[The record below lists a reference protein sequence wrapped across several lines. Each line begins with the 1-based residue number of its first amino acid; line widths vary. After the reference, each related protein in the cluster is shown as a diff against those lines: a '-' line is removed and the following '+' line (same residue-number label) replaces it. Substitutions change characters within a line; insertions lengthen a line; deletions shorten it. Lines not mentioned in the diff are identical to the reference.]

1 MLLNDMHDAVIEVRD
16 LSKAYR
22 LGQTAGLERTFR
34 ELIYGVPRAL
44 ARRLG
49 RARPSADAHEIL
61 WALRGASFDVKRGE
75 VLGIIGA
82 NGAGKSTLLKVLSEI
97 TDPTEGTAV
106 VRGRVASLLEVGTGF
121 HPELTGGENI
131 FLNGAILGM
140 TRREIRRKFDAIV
153 DFAGVEAFI
162 DTPVK
167 RYSSGMRV
175 RLAFAVAA
183 HLDPE
188 ILIIDEVLAVGDA
201 AFQDKC
207 LGKMQDITTGE
218 GRTVLFVSHNMAAVQ
233 RLCSRAI
240 RLERGRIVDNTDPAT
255 AVQHYL
261 DQSTRHDA
269 GANVAIEHL
278 PRHDGMGQLVR
289 FTDCQI
295 LNAAGDPT
303 TQLRFG
309 EPFSVELQCIGC
321 SRMDHVSFVVGIES
335 PTQGRIATTM
345 SEERIEEAAINPG
358 QRMRARLA
366 VSGLP
371 LVPGQYAVTIGIR
384 SIKGGVDHVP
394 HARTFQVTGLLAD
407 AAQSP
412 NGRDG
417 LLRVEPDWQ
426 METLRTDETNT
437 QPQAA

>member
-1 MLLNDMHDAVIEVRD
+1 MHDAVIEVRD

-44 ARRLG
+44 VRRLR
-49 RARPSADAHEIL
+49 RAHEAAASDEIL
-61 WALRGASFDVKRGE
+61 WALRGASFDVRRGE

-82 NGAGKSTLLKVLSEI
+82 NGAGKSTLLKILSEI

-153 DFAGVEAFI
+153 DFAGVKPFI
-162 DTPVK
+162 GTPVK

-218 GRTVLFVSHNMAAVQ
+218 GRTVVFVSHNMAAVQ
-233 RLCSRAI
+233 SLCDRALLLHAGQI
-240 RLERGRIVDNTDPAT
+240 AAEGDTSEVIEQYMARQARRDDTPVAQRTDRHSDGAARILDCWARGERTDQPGRVDTARPWAIDLEYHIEQPGSHYAIKLGVFDPGGTRVAVMTTDQYADLPGDWPTTGRMRFTFDQPCPLWPGVYTVNAAIMIDGIPRDYVRQAAKFEVVLGPDTPFGGLGRGSSLLLLTGNFDVQPA
-255 AVQHYL
+255 AL
-261 DQSTRHDA
+261 STR
-269 GANVAIEHL
+269 
-278 PRHDGMGQLVR
+278 M
-289 FTDCQI
+289 
-295 LNAAGDPT
+295 
-303 TQLRFG
+303 
-309 EPFSVELQCIGC
+309 VE
-321 SRMDHVSFVVGIES
+321 
-335 PTQGRIATTM
+335 
-345 SEERIEEAAINPG
+345 
-358 QRMRARLA
+358 
-366 VSGLP
+366 
-371 LVPGQYAVTIGIR
+371 
-384 SIKGGVDHVP
+384 
-394 HARTFQVTGLLAD
+394 D
-407 AAQSP
+407 AA
-412 NGRDG
+412 
-417 LLRVEPDWQ
+417 
-426 METLRTDETNT
+426 
-437 QPQAA
+437 

>member
-1 MLLNDMHDAVIEVRD
+1 MNDTVIETRG
-16 LSKAYR
+16 LGKAYR
-22 LGQTAGLERTFR
+22 LGQTAGLDRTLR
-34 ELIYGVPRAL
+34 EVIYGVPRAVGRWIG
-44 ARRLG
+44 RRG
-49 RARPSADAHEIL
+49 AGESDETI
-61 WALRGASFDVKRGE
+61 WALRDVTFDVARGE

-97 TDPTEGTAV
+97 TDPTEGSAA

-140 TRREIRRKFDAIV
+140 TRREIRAKFDAIV
-153 DFAGVEAFI
+153 DFAGI
-162 DTPVK
+162 DPFLETPVK

-207 LGKMQDITTGE
+207 LGKMRDITTGE
-218 GRTVLFVSHNMAAVQ
+218 GRTVLFVSHNMVAVQ
-233 RLCSRAI
+233 QLCSHAI
-240 RLERGRIVDNTDPAT
+240 RLDQGRLVDNTDPAT

-261 DQSTRHDA
+261 DQTTDCDDTSHR
-269 GANVAIEHL
+269 AIEHL
-278 PRHDGMGQLVR
+278 PRSDGMGELVR

-295 LNAAGDPT
+295 ISAAGEAT

-309 EPFSVELQCIGC
+309 EPFGVELECIGR
-321 SRMDHVSFVVGIES
+321 SRMNHLSFVVGIDS

-345 SEERIEEAAINPG
+345 SEERIEEAAIEPG
-358 QRMRARLA
+358 ERLRARVA

-371 LVPGQYAVTIGIR
+371 LVPGHYAVTISIR
-384 SIKGGVDHVP
+384 SIKGGVDHVRP
-394 HARTFQVTGLLAD
+394 ARTFQVTGLLAD
-407 AAQSP
+407 ADASS

-417 LLRVEPDWQ
+417 LVRIEPLWEL
-426 METLRTDETNT
+426 ETMGTGETNA